1 MVPGNYQIMSR
12 HHSFYTYCLLSLIR
26 RQNKCSLLT
35 TLSSDTED
43 SQGAPAGS
51 DDEQDDTDVE
61 DAAAVPTP
69 SSSSKGEQIL

>member
-12 HHSFYTYCLLSLIR
+12 HRSFYTYCLLSLIR
-26 RQNKCSLLT
+26 RQNKYSLLT
-35 TLSSDTED
+35 TLSPDTED

-51 DDEQDDTDVE
+51 DDEQDDT
-61 DAAAVPTP
+61 AAVPTP